1 MVFRAGKKYFDPGKK
16 PVIMGILNVTPDSFS
31 DGGMFV
37 DVDKA
42 ICQCRKMIAEGAD
55 IIDIGGE
62 SSRPGADPV
71 SEEVEIA
78 RVLPVIKKLR
88 GISDICISI
97 DTCKAQVA
105 DAALSAGADL
115 VNNIFGTKNDRDM
128 LDVVRRYS
136 AGVCIM
142 HIKGDPLTMQNQT
155 KYTDISEDIKKE
167 LQHSAAVAVDSGIDP
182 EYIILDPGI
191 GFGKDTEGNT
201 RLLRSISEFVASGFS
216 ILVGVSRKSFIANTI
231 GSDALS
237 RLMGTLAANVICLSG
252 GAGIFRVHD
261 VAENRKCLD
270 MAKLLISGR

>member
-128 LDVVRRYS
+128 LDVVRKYS

-191 GFGKDTEGNT
+191 GFGKDTEGNI